1 MERTELLVDDAELPQ
16 STRLNDL
23 FIAKPTTYGTFA
35 FGATYLSQ
43 GSIDG
48 RDAQGVPTGSFGASD
63 GDGALGYALKTDLID
78 FGASVKYIRSH
89 IGSVEAQT
97 FAVDLGAKRAF
108 GPLSVAAG
116 IRNAGPGM
124 KFEDE
129 TDDLPLR
136 LAVGAAYS
144 FDDRAALT
152 AELTDGPRGGGSAGG
167 GGAEVQVLKGVFFR
181 VGYASQSAV
190 TGGSGFDAVSGL
202 TFGFGLKEPRWSFD
216 YAAAPMGELGST
228 QRFSAAIR
236 F

>member
-1 MERTELLVDDAELPQ
+1 MRLPRFAAYLVIAELGWASPV
-16 STRLNDL
+16 
-23 FIAKPTTYGTFA
+23 A
-35 FGATYLSQ
+35 ATYQFNCGNGGPSTTTQ
-43 GSIDG
+43 IKSVFAEARPATATSTPFAPTRFHDG
-48 RDAQGVPTGSFGASD
+48 TDIGNSCATGNQV
-63 GDGALGYALKTDLID
+63 L
-78 FGASVKYIRSH
+78 H
-89 IGSVEAQT
+89 
-97 FAVDLGAKRAF
+97 
-108 GPLSVAAG
+108 
-116 IRNAGPGM
+116 AGPGM

-152 AELTDGPRGGGSAGG
+152 AELTDGPRGGGSTGG